1 MYWHKNLQTIGL
13 KKTEEI
19 SGRVMASFGLLCLK
33 KALKNKSVITLDDVP
48 TEEQKKDVLE
58 RLDPFVI
65 LILNSFKTYHNPIVV
80 TSLAIMSQI
89 VHLGLPSFKEHL
101 GRFLSRIFK
110 LFEQS
115 SDNDFINSLFKCT
128 AELIKTYSVYKDL
141 SEIQIK
147 ALVEIIRSHM
157 HKFAVQSNALNCLR
171 SVIHRKFACSE
182 LYDLMEQVQEMMLSS
197 NTKQIRALCSTI
209 FVQFLL
215 DYPLQNERIEQHI
228 NFMLKNLSYK

>member
-1 MYWHKNLQTIGL
+1 
-13 KKTEEI
+13 
-19 SGRVMASFGLLCLK
+19 MASFGLQCLK
-33 KALKNKSVITLDDVP
+33 KALKNKQVITIDETPSDL
-48 TEEQKKDVLE
+48 QKAELIE

-80 TSLAIMSQI
+80 TSLNIMSQI
-89 VHLGLPSFKEHL
+89 VTLGLPSFKEHL

-115 SDNDFINSLFKCT
+115 SDSDFINSLFKCT
-128 AELIKTYSVYKDL
+128 SELIKTYSVYKDL
-141 SEIQIK
+141 SDVQIK
-147 ALVEIIRSHM
+147 TLVEIIRSHI

-197 NTKQIRALCSTI
+197 NTKQIRQLCSII

-215 DYPLQNERIEQHI
+215 EYPLQNERIE
-228 NFMLKNLSYK
+228 